1 MRIFSA
7 LMLGAGA
14 LVATAANAQQPAPAQ
29 PSATRQMPRA
39 DSDGDGVVSRAEV
52 LAAAEARF
60 RATDTDGNGVL
71 STAERDA
78 MRAQWQARRQGG
90 GNNGGGNVGGGGAGR
105 GGRGGGDV
113 ATLAEA
119 LQRAG
124 DRFDRMDT
132 NRDGK
137 LDAGERPGRRVGAR
151 GPRGGGLVRAL
162 GPDGVLTRAEM
173 VQRATARF
181 DRLDTNRDG
190 KLDRAEIAARGRRGP
205 APAAS

>member
-1 MRIFSA
+1 MRIISA

-14 LVATAANAQQPAPAQ
+14 LVATAANAQQPPA
-29 PSATRQMPRA
+29 SAQVPAARQMPRA
-39 DSDGDGVVSRAEV
+39 DRDGDGAVSRTEA

-71 STAERDA
+71 STPERDA
-78 MRAQWQARRQGG
+78 MRARYQGQRP
-90 GNNGGGNVGGGGAGR
+90 GR
-105 GGRGGGDV
+105 GDRAGRGGGDV

-124 DRFDRMDT
+124 ARFDRMDA

-137 LDAGERPGRRVGAR
+137 IEASERRGRMAGAR

-190 KLDRAEIAARGRRGP
+190 KLDRGEIAARAGRART
-205 APAAS
+205 AS